1 MQLVHHDSETS
12 REDHGFVRVKSD
24 DGQLLSEIA
33 GFQHNRCFAESSDNA
48 IIILSEVLAKHPS
61 VRQPSAELAAKGW
74 RSIPPGKQQ
83 NRRQG
88 TALMTRQYEHYQGNA
103 PMRQTSKQSMQRPSR
118 RPASIVRPSSS
129 VSALANNGQQVIQH
143 RKRSNSTT
151 R

>member
-1 MQLVHHDSETS
+1 VQLVHHDSETS

-33 GFQHNRCFAESSDNA
+33 DYQRSAESWDNA